1 MQPRAQDPTAPGPT
15 AAGASASAAGAGTT
29 TSYASG
35 DFGRLGAEQVT
46 DDQKPGEAFKS
57 VVNRFSELA
66 EYISYYIS
74 AKTDGMKLTL
84 RNVAI
89 FAALGVVGLIA
100 GGALVAT
107 AVVLLCVGLAHALG
121 SLFGHIGWLGD
132 IVAGIVLLALVAG
145 GMFFGLRMI
154 SKGSRTATVKKY
166 AARQQQQRA
175 KFGQDVRQRA
185 DDPAK

>member
-15 AAGASASAAGAGTT
+15 AASSAGTT

-35 DFGRLGAEQVT
+35 DFGRLGAEPVT

-57 VVNRFSELA
+57 VANRFSELA

-74 AKTDGMKLTL
+74 AKTDGIKLSL

-89 FAALGVVGLIA
+89 FAALGVVGLVA

-121 SLFGHIGWLGD
+121 ALFGHIGWLGD

-145 GMFFGLRMI
+145 GVYFGLRMVG
-154 SKGSRTATVKKY
+154 KGSRTATVKKY

-185 DDPAK
+185 STPAE